1 VNARLSLPAL
11 ALLVLGAA
19 LVALSAMCAQWHV
32 PGATGA
38 ESAHHRAVFVELAC
52 GASVVYLGAVAL
64 VLRTRLPGRALWGIL
79 LCAALLRAIALPT
92 QPLLSTDLYR
102 YVWDGKVQLA
112 GINPYR
118 YIPDAPELKS
128 LRDDFMFP
136 RINRADYAHT
146 IYPPTAELAYFL
158 GARLSPTYV
167 GMKALMVAFEVLAI
181 AVLLRLLAAARLP
194 RERILIYAWNPLPVW
209 EFAGNGHV
217 DALALGLLALVML
230 AYLGRHRAVAG
241 ALFGAAILVKFLPA
255 VLFPAFWRRFD
266 WRMPVACLAAILLLY
281 LPYYLGVGSGVIG
294 FLPNYASEEDLA
306 GGSGL
311 YYVFVLDHVVALA
324 PAAIYALEALAA
336 LLLLWL
342 GTWIAFARDGRLAGA
357 EEVVVLGRNVL
368 LLSTALM
375 LALTPHFAW
384 YYAWLAFPACLFPSY
399 SVLYLTGAAF
409 LLNFDP
415 AHTDLL
421 WRGLMFGPFLVF
433 VALEYLWRRRGAAF
447 PLIGSLR
454 RT

>member
-1 VNARLSLPAL
+1 MSPRPAL
-11 ALLVLGAA
+11 ALLAFGTA
-19 LVALSAMCAQWHV
+19 LVALTALGAHWHA
-32 PGATGA
+32 PGVTDP
-38 ESAHHRAVFVELAC
+38 ESAQNRAVFVGLAC
-52 GASVVYLGAVAL
+52 GASVLYLSAVVVTL
-64 VLRTRLPGRALWGIL
+64 NFRLPGRALWGIL
-79 LCAALLRAIALPT
+79 LGAAVMRAIALPT

-102 YVWDGKVQLA
+102 YVWDGKVQVA

-158 GARLSPTYV
+158 GARLSPTYL
-167 GMKALMVAFEVLAI
+167 GMKALMVAFETLAI
-181 AVLLRLLAAARLP
+181 AALLRLLAAARVP
-194 RERILIYAWNPLPVW
+194 RERVLIYAWNPLAVW

-230 AYLGRHRAVAG
+230 AYLGRHRVVTG
-241 ALFGAAILVKFLPA
+241 ALFGAAILVKFLP
-255 VLFPAFWRRFD
+255 VILFPAFWRRFD
-266 WRMPVACLAAILLLY
+266 WRMPAACLAAMLLLY

-294 FLPNYASEEDLA
+294 FLPNYASEEGLA
-306 GGSGL
+306 TGGGL
-311 YYVFVLDHVVALA
+311 YYVFVLEHLASLA
-324 PAAIYALEALAA
+324 PTAVYALEALAA

-342 GTWIAFARDGRLAGA
+342 GYWIAFARDRQLAGA
-357 EEVVVLGRNVL
+357 EEVIVLGRNVL
-368 LLSTALM
+368 LLSTGLM

-384 YYAWLAFPACLFPSY
+384 YYAWLAFPACLVPYY
-399 SVLYLTGAAF
+399 SILYLTGAAF

-415 AHTDLL
+415 GHVDLL

-433 VALEYLWRRRGAAF
+433 AAAEYLWRRRGATF
-447 PLIGSLR
+447 PLIGILR